1 MTQVK
6 NCKKLLCLLLSLVFA
21 FSCFASTATA
31 FAQEEKEESMITP
44 RFTTIGTL
52 SYNFDIS
59 GITAKCTA
67 TMTSKT
73 STNLKIVIEL
83 QKLSSGSYSTVD
95 SWSATRTGT
104 LLALEKSKVINV
116 LSDYRMKVTFTA
128 GSEVQTR
135 IMYTD

>member
-1 MTQVK
+1 MTEVK
-6 NCKKLLCLLLSLVFA
+6 TGKKLLCLLLSLVCV
-21 FSCFASTATA
+21 FSCFASTATVM
-31 FAQEEKEESMITP
+31 AQDDTDPEITP
-44 RFTTIGTL
+44 YFTTIGTL

-59 GITAKCTA
+59 GVTATCTA
-67 TMTSKT
+67 GMSAKK

-95 SWSATRTGT
+95 SWTATRTGT
-104 LLALEKSKVINV
+104 SLALEKTKVINV
-116 LSDYRMKVTFTA
+116 FSDYRMKVTFTA